1 MNTKHKTYTALSIAL
16 LAFWLPCPATQ
27 LQERNV
33 RILNKEVKRVDDN
46 VNVNMD
52 MQFDNLNLKSNR
64 GTVVI
69 PMIVNQGDTVKL
81 PAVEVMGRKR
91 YIYYQREGKTATE
104 NPATITK
111 YTEGEAQTVHYSQ
124 STPYRSWM
132 ENSQLVIGHDLCGC
146 NQSIVDN
153 GLLQRVGEA
162 LPGPMKMCYAY
173 VQPKAEDI
181 KKCNES
187 GTAQLQFSLNNSTV
201 NPKLANNQSELER
214 LRQTIDV
221 VRNDKDVSITSIVLH
236 GYASPDGPYANNEKL
251 AKKRTSAIYDY
262 LRNYYPV
269 ENRLFSYTYTAEDW
283 QGVKDYIAKNDIPQK
298 QEVEKIIAS
307 NLSPDEKERAIAQKA
322 PEAQRHLTDNVFPK
336 LRRTNYT
343 INYNVRNFNLEE
355 ARKLIKTQPYKLSQ
369 EEMYAVANS
378 YEKGS
383 KEFNEVFDVAVK
395 MFPDDELANLNA
407 AYTAID
413 RSDKVSAAQYLKKA
427 GNSPQTDNAR
437 GALAVLEKDYPTAKA
452 CFQKAADA
460 GLQEAK
466 DNLKELEKR
475 M

>member
-1 MNTKHKTYTALSIAL
+1 MNTKHKTIRTLPLAL
-16 LAFWLPCPATQ
+16 LALCLPCSAGQ
-27 LQERNV
+27 QKDSNV
-33 RILNKEVKRVDDN
+33 QILNKEVKRVGEN

-52 MQFDNLNLKSNR
+52 MIFDDLNLKSNR

-69 PMIVNQGDTVKL
+69 PMIVNQGDTAKL

-91 YIYYQREGKTATE
+91 YIYYQRNGKTATE
-104 NPATITK
+104 SPDTVIK
-111 YTEGEAQTVHYSQ
+111 YTDGEAQTVHYSQ
-124 STPYRSWM
+124 TTPYRTWM

-146 NQSIVDN
+146 NQSILDN
-153 GLLQRVGEA
+153 GPLKRVGEA

-173 VQPKAEDI
+173 VQPKAEGI
-181 KKCNES
+181 KARDNK
-187 GTAQLQFSLNNSTV
+187 GTARLQFGLNNSTI
-201 NPKLANNQSELER
+201 NQKLANNQSELEK
-214 LRQTIDV
+214 LRKTLDV
-221 VRNDKDVSITSIVLH
+221 VRNDTDVQITSIELH

-251 AKKRTSAIYDY
+251 AKSRTAALNDY
-262 LRNYYPV
+262 LRSYYPV
-269 ENRLFSYTYTAEDW
+269 EKRLFTYTSTAEDW
-283 QGVKDYIAKNDIPQK
+283 KGVKDYLAQNSIPQQKEVK
-298 QEVEKIIAS
+298 QIMAS
-307 NLSPDEKERAIAQKA
+307 FLSPDEKERAIAQQA
-322 PEAQRHLTDNVFPK
+322 PEAHRYLLDKVYPQ
-336 LRRTNYT
+336 LRRTDYT
-343 INYNVRNFNLEE
+343 IHYNVRSFNLEE
-355 ARKLIKTQPYKLSQ
+355 ARRLIKTQPYKLSQ

-413 RSDKVSAAQYLKKA
+413 RGDKVSAEQYLEKA

-437 GALAVLEKDYPTAKA
+437 GALAVLKKDYAAAQDYFT
-452 CFQKAADA
+452 KAADA

-466 DNLKELEKR
+466 DNLEELKKR